1 MKKTDDFI
9 TVWGVAEEKQN
20 VELCFCCKIEKRE
33 AVVLELVAKDI
44 YNLFINGR
52 FAAYGPARTAKGYS
66 RLERIELDAY
76 LTEEENII
84 SVYVQSNNASS
95 LYITKEEPLFGAC
108 IWADGQKIAG
118 TEDFKCYW
126 MTDKLS
132 KVERMSCQRGFLEI
146 YDMKQDRES
155 GREYIRENR
164 ESGEGSREHMGVERF
179 PQLQTKRVQTPQLLE
194 RGVSYARNEEQTA
207 ELVKQCRVYR
217 NHDLTWENDF
227 TRLLDSGKKL
237 GSYARKE
244 CDCVLS
250 KELLAFC
257 FEDAAKEKES
267 QAVCL
272 DDVAKEGGLQSSLYR
287 FSKSYCGKLKIKIKV
302 LDRTNLWLT
311 YDDVLVEGNIKFNRE
326 QIIHGM
332 KWTLQEGE
340 YTLYS
345 QEIYSAKY
353 VQVILDGEAEI
364 TSVSMICI
372 ENPDTE
378 AFIPPDMDKELQI
391 IVRAAQNTFKH
402 NAYDIFTDT
411 PSRERAGWLCDSY
424 FMGKAEQFFTGKN
437 IVEKNFLEN
446 YLLYKNEVFRHK
458 GIMPMC
464 YPAEVRD
471 EEDYIPAWVLW
482 YVLELEDYLERTGDT
497 VFLEQHRERIQDILE
512 FFGGYENEYGLLENL
527 EGWVFL
533 EWSEASDYTE
543 GVNFPYNMLYADM
556 LRAAGKL
563 LREESLIQK
572 SEALKHTICNMSYN
586 GKVFIDN
593 AIRTDGRLE
602 LTEHVSE
609 LCQTF
614 AMFFQVGCTTQDFQE
629 DFKHHFQNM
638 ENGKEIAPA
647 AMFIGEILR
656 LMVLFEMEEYEL
668 LLEECKERFLA
679 MAEKTGTIWEFFEQT
694 ASCNHGFGAIV
705 GKLICESVMA
715 LQERRFE

>member
-9 TVWGVAEEKQN
+9 TVWGVTEEKQN
-20 VELCFCCKIEKRE
+20 VELCFCCEIEKKE

-66 RLERIELDAY
+66 RIERLEIEEY

-95 LYITKEEPLFGAC
+95 LHIAKEEPLFGAC
-108 IWADGQKIAG
+108 IRADGQKIAG

-132 KVERMSCQRGFLEI
+132 RVERMSCQRGFVEI
-146 YDMKQDRES
+146 YDMKKD
-155 GREYIRENR
+155 
-164 ESGEGSREHMGVERF
+164 REHMGVERF

-207 ELVKQCRVYR
+207 ELVKQGGVYR
-217 NHDLTWENDF
+217 NYDLTWENDF

-237 GSYARKE
+237 GSYARRE

-257 FEDAAKEKES
+257 FDDAIKEKES

-272 DDVAKEGGLQSSLYR
+272 DDVVKEEEVQSSLYR
-287 FSKSYCGKLKIKIKV
+287 FSKSCCGKLKLNIKA
-302 LDRTNLWLT
+302 LGRTNVWLT
-311 YDDVLVEGNIKFNRE
+311 YDDVLVDGNIKFNRE

-353 VQVILDGEAEI
+353 VQLILDGEAEI

-378 AFIPPDMDKELQI
+378 GFIPPDMDKELQI

-446 YLLYKNEVFRHK
+446 YLLYENKVFRHK
-458 GIMPMC
+458 GIIPMC

-471 EEDYIPAWVLW
+471 EEDYIPAWILW
-482 YVLELEDYLERTGDT
+482 YVLELEDYLERTGDEE
-497 VFLEQHRERIQDILE
+497 FLALHRQRIQDILE

-556 LRAAGKL
+556 LRAAGRL
-563 LREESLIQK
+563 LNEDSLIQK
-572 SEALKHTICNMSYN
+572 SEALKHTIYNMSYN

-593 AIRTDGRLE
+593 AVRTEDKLIR
-602 LTEHVSE
+602 TEHVSE

-614 AMFFQVGCTTQDFQE
+614 AMFFQIGCAEHDFCE
-629 DFKHHFQNM
+629 DFKNHFKSMNH
-638 ENGKEIAPA
+638 GKGIAPT

-668 LLEECKERFLA
+668 LLEECKERFLT

-705 GKLICESVMA
+705 GRLICESVMA
-715 LQERRFE
+715 LQRKKGDLNESI